1 MKSIYTDDFISKKVF
16 LHFKNQQKGILN
28 NHKIH
33 LKVYFYLQTNNKV
46 NIFALEIWDDEGAK
60 CTFYTVKY
68 DDADKNETDLFFEK
82 YNAMAAYK
90 EANQELLSFIL
101 LAIGNDHGAIDEL
114 FNRAENEVKGLP
126 VQGKATVDE
135 ITYHY
140 PDFPLRIYV
149 LKITNNIV
157 ILFNGGIKDG
167 STNQNSSLHLEWRAA
182 CEFAKRID
190 EAIRDGSIIVDE
202 KNRKLTNYDGS
213 DEIIL

>member
-1 MKSIYTDDFISKKVF
+1 M
-16 LHFKNQQKGILN
+16 
-28 NHKIH
+28 
-33 LKVYFYLQTNNKV
+33 YFCLQTNNKV

-68 DDADKNETDLFFEK
+68 DGIDANETDLFFDK
-82 YNAMAAYK
+82 YDSIAAYK
-90 EANQELLSFIL
+90 QANQELLSFIIY
-101 LAIGNDHGAIDEL
+101 AIGNDHGAVDEL
-114 FNRAENEVKGLP
+114 FNRDENEVKGLP
-126 VQGKATVDE
+126 VQGKRTVE
-135 ITYHY
+135 NITYHF
-140 PDFPLRIYV
+140 PEFPLRLYV

-167 STNQNSSLHLEWRAA
+167 PTNQKSSLHLEWRAA

-202 KNRKLTNYDGS
+202 ENRKLTNYDGS

>member
-1 MKSIYTDDFISKKVF
+1 M
-16 LHFKNQQKGILN
+16 
-28 NHKIH
+28 
-33 LKVYFYLQTNNKV
+33 YFCLQTNNKV

-68 DDADKNETDLFFEK
+68 ENFDTNETDLFFEK
-82 YNAMAAYK
+82 YDAMAEYK
-90 EANQELLSFIL
+90 EANQDLLSFIL

-126 VQGKATVDE
+126 VQGKVTVDE

-140 PDFPLRIYV
+140 PDFPLRLYA

-157 ILFNGGIKDG
+157 ILFNGGIKNG
-167 STNQNSSLHLEWRAA
+167 PTNQTSSLFVEWRAA
-182 CEFAKRID
+182 CEFAKKI
-190 EAIRDGSIIVDE
+190 EIALRDGTIIVDE
-202 KNRKLTNYDGS
+202 KNRKLNNYDGS